1 MCVGPIPVT
10 YTHNVCIGRCKSYYI
25 HLTHTTKYWSVSVYP
40 HVGLGSAV
48 CQFEYNHI
56 LHIENLG
63 TEEELFIEVL
73 EHKHAEEHRDI
84 FVQELGAAH
93 IVTAIVVIETTW
105 VNLEARST
113 HSEAH
118 SWNCF
123 MFMLG
128 VERNLPR

>member
-1 MCVGPIPVT
+1 MLYV
-10 YTHNVCIGRCKSYYI
+10 S
-25 HLTHTTKYWSVSVYP
+25 LKY
-40 HVGLGSAV
+40 
-48 CQFEYNHI
+48 NNI

-63 TEEELFIEVL
+63 TEEELFIEVV

-128 VERNLPR
+128 VERKLSR

>member
-1 MCVGPIPVT
+1 MYVLAGIGAT
-10 YTHNVCIGRCKSYYI
+10 IYTCLYI
-25 HLTHTTKYWSVSVYP
+25 HRTHPVLQNIEQSVYIHTLP
-40 HVGLGSAV
+40 HAV
-48 CQFEYNHI
+48 LCVSLNTTTSFI
-56 LHIENLG
+56 FENLG
-63 TEEELFIEVL
+63 TEEELFIEVV
-73 EHKHAEEHRDI
+73 EHNHTEEHRDI
-84 FVQELGAAH
+84 LVQELGAAH

-128 VERNLPR
+128 VERNLSR